1 MTDRRVPP
9 HDSTHMAPCER
20 GCWFFVECGKESLA
34 CKQFENWV
42 NYGVQLEPPKKMPT
56 KEMYDRIFKNY
67 AIGRPRNG

>member
-1 MTDRRVPP
+1 M
-9 HDSTHMAPCER
+9 
-20 GCWFFVECGKESLA
+20 A
-34 CKQFENWV
+34 CKQFEDWV